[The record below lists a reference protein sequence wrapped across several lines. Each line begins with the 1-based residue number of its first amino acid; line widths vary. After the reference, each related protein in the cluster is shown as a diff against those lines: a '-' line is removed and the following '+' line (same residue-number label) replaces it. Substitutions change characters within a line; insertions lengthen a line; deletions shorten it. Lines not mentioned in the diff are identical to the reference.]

1 MSTARSRSAAI
12 GNPNPSPRKN
22 TPRLISP
29 WRRWRGGRSKAAR
42 TPMRILLIGGNGTN
56 CKIRDPDEHAVTSP
70 PPESVRL
77 RSGLRTFSYSYQ
89 ENSALAIRVG
99 REEPGHLVVVESK
112 AGRAQALG
120 RTPPDTSCLPE
131 CRLPD
136 APRDIRGFLGFARSS
151 AGPPRRKQPPRR
163 QQGAPALAQGNQ
175 AWGRKFPCF
184 RRSSRPRS
192 R

>member
-1 MSTARSRSAAI
+1 
-12 GNPNPSPRKN
+12 
-22 TPRLISP
+22 
-29 WRRWRGGRSKAAR
+29 
-42 TPMRILLIGGNGTN
+42 MRILLIGGNGTN

-120 RTPPDTSCLPE
+120 V
-131 CRLPD
+131 
-136 APRDIRGFLGFARSS
+136 
-151 AGPPRRKQPPRR
+151 RR
-163 QQGAPALAQGNQ
+163 QIHLASQNAGFQ
-175 AWGRKFPCF
+175 MHRAI
-184 RRSSRPRS
+184 SAVS
-192 R
+192 